1 MKNKNGFTESPSTIL
16 TCDIIEPSPAKRSL
30 SVLLSSRARS
40 LMLQDSMLEAVNDH
54 YRAMLAAF
62 LLLCYNDYR
71 RGQEIKPAGLVHQ
84 PHIRKPI

>member
-1 MKNKNGFTESPSTIL
+1 
-16 TCDIIEPSPAKRSL
+16 
-30 SVLLSSRARS
+30 
-40 LMLQDSMLEAVNDH
+40 MLEAVNDH